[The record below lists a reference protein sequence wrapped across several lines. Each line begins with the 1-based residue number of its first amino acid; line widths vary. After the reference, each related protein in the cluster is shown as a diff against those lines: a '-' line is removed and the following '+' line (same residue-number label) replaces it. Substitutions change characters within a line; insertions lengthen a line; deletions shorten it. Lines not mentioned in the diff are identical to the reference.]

1 MILTNKERE
10 DINRDIEIKMLKDDI
25 LYRRLVLNYLFNI
38 DLSLKQISE
47 RLK

>member
-1 MILTNKERE
+1 MTLSNKERE
-10 DINRDIEIKMLKDDI
+10 DINRDIEIKMLKDDVM
-25 LYRRLVLNYLFNI
+25 YRKLVLNYLFNI